1 MGDGYCIDAS
11 PYYNEYTDTLYLT
24 YVSAGGGVNRIA
36 TAKMENPWTM
46 DEQSRTVISSPT
58 LSWELET
65 GKVNEGGCFIE
76 QNGKLYICFS
86 ANNGDSKEY
95 CLGLLEFKGDY
106 KKDDLTDQSKWQK
119 LSRPLLRAGGGIYC
133 TGHNSFFLS
142 PDGSELWIAFHGRT
156 STEEATW
163 HRPLCF
169 MKAKLDKNGNFIM
182 DSVPDLAGS
191 FMKEPSRNG

>member
-1 MGDGYCIDAS
+1 MDDGRAKPHRDHQVPHS
-11 PYYNEYTDTLYLT
+11 PGSLKRKGQLRAAVLSSKTESFTDC
-24 YVSAGGGVNRIA
+24 S
-36 TAKMENPWTM
+36 
-46 DEQSRTVISSPT
+46 
-58 LSWELET
+58 
-65 GKVNEGGCFIE
+65 
-76 QNGKLYICFS
+76 S

-182 DSVPDLAGS
+182 ESVPVLAGS

>member
-1 MGDGYCIDAS
+1 MLFGKQRRLEGI
-11 PYYNEYTDTLYLT
+11 L
-24 YVSAGGGVNRIA
+24 
-36 TAKMENPWTM
+36 
-46 DEQSRTVISSPT
+46 SRP
-58 LSWELET
+58 
-65 GKVNEGGCFIE
+65 F
-76 QNGKLYICFS
+76 
-86 ANNGDSKEY
+86 
-95 CLGLLEFKGDY
+95 EFKGDY
-106 KKDDLTDQSKWQK
+106 KKDDLTDQSNGRFPVRCFAQAEEYTARGTIPF
-119 LSRPLLRAGGGIYC
+119 SSP
-133 TGHNSFFLS
+133 